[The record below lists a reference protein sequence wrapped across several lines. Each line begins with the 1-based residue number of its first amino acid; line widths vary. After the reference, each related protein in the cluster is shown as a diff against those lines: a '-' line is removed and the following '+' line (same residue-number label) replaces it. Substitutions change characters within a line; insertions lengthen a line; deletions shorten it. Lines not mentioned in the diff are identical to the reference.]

1 MRSRSQIRPSQPAP
15 DEAETYAHLE
25 GRWRAENRL
34 SPTATIK
41 WCEAKWQ
48 WLVEQIESGYD
59 DDEYEWENDL
69 DSRTIIQ
76 RAIDELPKE
85 LSIRLAERVRSFD
98 DRFKSATRHVA
109 RPYWS
114 GGWWADR
121 VPTTLG
127 PQLAADLADY
137 L

>member
-1 MRSRSQIRPSQPAP
+1 MRSRSQIAPGEPVP
-15 DEAETYAHLE
+15 DEVEAHANLE
-25 GRWRAENRL
+25 ARWRAEGRL
-34 SPTATIK
+34 SPVATIK

-48 WLVEQIESGYD
+48 WLVEEVEAGYD

-76 RAIDELPKE
+76 RAIDELPSE
-85 LSIRLAERVRSFD
+85 LSIRLADRVRSWD
-98 DRFKSATRHVA
+98 ERFEATT
-109 RPYWS
+109 RPVTHPFWS

-121 VPTTLG
+121 VPKKLG
-127 PQLAADLADY
+127 PILAADLAGY